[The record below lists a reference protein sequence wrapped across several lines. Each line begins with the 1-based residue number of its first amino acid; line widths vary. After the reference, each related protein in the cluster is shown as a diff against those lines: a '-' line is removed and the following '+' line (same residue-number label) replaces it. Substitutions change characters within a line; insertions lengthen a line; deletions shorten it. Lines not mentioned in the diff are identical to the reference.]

1 MFFSN
6 WRRRALMTLMLR
18 GITGLAFLVPLMWMA
33 SASLH
38 RLGVPLP
45 TSLHILPEQPTLEN
59 FSRLWESVPLGRY
72 TFNSLL
78 VVILGVPLTL
88 LTASWAGLGMARLPR
103 ASQRRWVI
111 LSLAVLMVPGIAVW
125 STRFLVYR
133 TLGWYDTIWALIA
146 PAWMGTSPFFVL
158 MFYRAFRRIPS
169 AIYDSAILDGAGV
182 LQLWAHV
189 TLPMARTTVL
199 GVAILSFVF
208 YWGDFVSPLL
218 YLNSE
223 SLYTLPVALR
233 LLEQLTRADWGLLM
247 AAASWTTAIPVLL
260 FLLAQPYFA
269 RIGE

>member
-1 MFFSN
+1 MFSSQRSQHARTFLL
-6 WRRRALMTLMLR
+6 RALV
-18 GITGLAFLVPLMWMA
+18 GIVFLLPLLWMA

-45 TSLHILPEQPTLEN
+45 TSLRFLPEQPTLDN
-59 FSRLWESVPLGRY
+59 FSRLWASVPLGRF
-72 TFNSLL
+72 TRNSLL
-78 VVILGVPLTL
+78 VVSLGVPLTL
-88 LTASWAGLGMARLPR
+88 VTASWAGLAMARLPR

-111 LSLAVLMVPGIAVW
+111 LSLAVLMAPGIALW

-182 LQLWAHV
+182 LQLWSRVAMPIARPTALGV
-189 TLPMARTTVL
+189 TL
-199 GVAILSFVF
+199 LSFVF
-208 YWGDFVSPLL
+208 YWGDFISPLL

-223 SLYTLPVALR
+223 TLYTLPVALR

-247 AAASWTTAIPVLL
+247 AAALWTTAIPVLL
-260 FLLAQPYFA
+260 FVLAQPYFA
-269 RIGE
+269 RHGE